1 MIDLRSDT
9 VTKPSPAMWAA
20 MSQADVGDDVF
31 GEDESVNALEARA
44 AELLGTEAAVL
55 VASGTMGNLIGI
67 MAHVPRGGEI
77 IAPADVHMISGEAAG
92 HAVVAGASV
101 RGIPWPRPSCLCCW
115 FCTTGLS

>member
-20 MSQADVGDDVF
+20 MSRADVGDDVF

-44 AELLGTEAAVL
+44 AELLGTEAAGL

-67 MAHVPRGGEI
+67 MAHVRGGGGRVR
-77 IAPADVHMISGEAAG
+77 ARDPVARRRHVRPRDPARRFPLGRRPRARHRARDDRE
-92 HAVVAGASV
+92 HALA
-101 RGIPWPRPSCLCCW
+101 
-115 FCTTGLS
+115 